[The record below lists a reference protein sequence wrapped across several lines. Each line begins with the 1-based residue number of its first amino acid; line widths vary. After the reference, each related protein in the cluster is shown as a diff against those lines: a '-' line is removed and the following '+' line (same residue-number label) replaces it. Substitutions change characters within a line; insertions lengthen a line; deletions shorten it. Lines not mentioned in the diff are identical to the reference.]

1 MHPMGKFIAVM
12 YQKSSHVNYMSNYL
26 NQTELVSEQATEQ
39 TTVEGLNESKPLPC
53 KHCEGKGYIE
63 IRDCSAEVQREE
75 TCSFCNG
82 RGEVITE

>member
-1 MHPMGKFIAVM
+1 
-12 YQKSSHVNYMSNYL
+12 
-26 NQTELVSEQATEQ
+26 
-39 TTVEGLNESKPLPC
+39 VEGLNESKPLPC